1 VLSVSDTRV
10 LVTGAGGQLGRA
22 LVASAPPGVEVV
34 AANHA
39 ELDVGAADAV
49 AAYVARVAPQVVIN
63 AAGYTAVDAAE
74 SDADGALRVNG
85 AGVRHLA
92 RALRE
97 RSGARLV
104 QVSTDYVFD
113 GRASSPYA
121 PEAEPAPLGAY
132 GASKLA
138 GERAA
143 SEELGA
149 RAAIVRS
156 AWIYSAVGRN
166 FFLTMLRLL
175 EQRGEVAVVAD
186 QVGTPT
192 SAGSLAT
199 ALWRCA
205 VLPVSGVLHWTDAGV
220 ASWYDF
226 AVAIAEEAAAK
237 GLVRRDVVVRPIA
250 TVDYPTAARR
260 PAYSVLDKRSAT
272 ASLGIEPRHWRV
284 ELRAVIAEYADA

>member
-1 VLSVSDTRV
+1 VSTRV

-34 AANHA
+34 AASHG
-39 ELDVGAADAV
+39 ELDIGAPDAV

-63 AAGYTAVDAAE
+63 AAGYTAVDRAE
-74 SDADGALRVNG
+74 SDADGALRVNS
-85 AGVRHLA
+85 AGVRNLA
-92 RALRE
+92 QALRE
-97 RSGARLV
+97 RRGARLV
-104 QVSTDYVFD
+104 QVSTDFVFD

-121 PEAEPAPLGAY
+121 PDAEPAPLGAY

-143 SEELGA
+143 HEELGP
-149 RAAIVRS
+149 RAAIVRT
-156 AWIYSAVGRN
+156 AWLYSAVGRN
-166 FFLTMLRLL
+166 FLLTMLRLL
-175 EQRGEVAVVAD
+175 EERGEIAVVAD

-192 SAGSLAT
+192 STRSLAA

-205 VLPVSGVLHWTDAGV
+205 VMPAAGGVLHWTDAGV

-237 GLVRRDVVVRPIA
+237 GLLRRDVVVRPIA
-250 TVDYPTAARR
+250 TADYPTTARR
-260 PAYSVLDKRSAT
+260 PAYSVLDKRSTT
-272 ASLGIEPRHWRV
+272 ALLGLEPRHWRV
-284 ELRAVIAEYADA
+284 ELHAVLEEFANA